1 MLHVIVVYFV
11 DRNESG
17 VGRGMKKSGIPRS
30 DVFVVTKVLWDD
42 HGRESCEKALAE
54 SLKK

>member
-1 MLHVIVVYFV
+1 MLHVIVVYVV

-42 HGRESCEKALAE
+42 HGRESCKKALAE